1 MQEKSELES
10 RIPENLY
17 FGGGVGAVV
26 GGFRGLCGAGD
37 WFRLWR
43 VGVLRREVSANLRG
57 WKCHGGPAKGRMR
70 CGGRRLLVFRKSP
83 CQNTVLV
90 HVCFWPP
97 TGRSVFSER
106 RQSLTTLVC
115 RTMPFEHQLVSTAAM
130 RSLSSFS
137 CVWRFVASAAATGAC
152 AVPQAI
158 ACVGVK
164 RAAASKRMHLPP
176 R

>member
-1 MQEKSELES
+1 MQEKSELEN
-10 RIPENLY
+10 RIPENLHL
-17 FGGGVGAVV
+17 GDRIGAVV
-26 GGFRGLCGAGD
+26 RRFLGVCGAGD
-37 WFRLWR
+37 WYWSCC
-43 VGVLRREVSANLRG
+43 VGALRREVSANLRG
-57 WKCHGGPAKGRMR
+57 WKCQRGPAEGRMA
-70 CGGRRLLVFRKSP
+70 CGGRRLLVFRKTP
-83 CQNTVLV
+83 CQNTDQSLFV
-90 HVCFWPP
+90 FGPP
-97 TGRSVFSER
+97 QADPFFSER

-115 RTMPFEHQLVSTAAM
+115 RTMPFEHQPVSTAAM

-137 CVWRFVASAAATGAC
+137 CAWRFVASAQATGAC